1 VQLLVLLVL
10 LQLLVLLLVLVVHR
24 WVVLQIL
31 GRRQRY

>member
-1 VQLLVLLVL
+1 VLRH
-10 LQLLVLLLVLVVHR
+10 LLVLLLVLLLVVHR